1 MNPAKILI
9 MVITMLLLNPI
20 AVYCQHTLTIEINP
34 LKNNDGQVIL
44 AFMDENE
51 NILKQLTAGIEG
63 ETSRFTLDSL
73 EQGKYAFKYIHDENK
88 NNKLDTKLFIIPK
101 EGYGFSN
108 DAKGKLGPPGF
119 KDMIFE
125 LTGSDTLIC
134 KPNY

>member
-1 MNPAKILI
+1 MNPIKFLILI
-9 MVITMLLLNPI
+9 LTVLALNPI
-20 AVYCQHTLTIEINP
+20 LVYCQHPLTIEINP

-51 NILKQLTAGIEG
+51 NIIKQLTAGIEG
-63 ETSRFTLDSL
+63 EICRFTIDSL
-73 EQGKYAFKYIHDENK
+73 EQGKYAFKYIHDENN

-108 DAKGKLGPPGF
+108 DAKGKFGPPGF